1 MAVSVVEEVESAGW
15 LERALQSSS
24 AVVCHFWASWCE
36 PCQQIN
42 KVFDEL
48 ASSHPHVRF
57 FRADADK
64 LADVADKHQVSAVPY
79 IVFFQNGAISDRLEG
94 ADVPKMVGKVEEL
107 SRWRE
112 TTSAA
117 AAREKLAGTE
127 SAVVANGGTPKAT
140 TTADEAAAQLNKRL
154 EELVKSKPIM
164 LFMKGSAAEPR
175 CGFSR
180 QVVEI
185 LEKEEVAFSTFD
197 ILSDQEVREGLKKF
211 SNWPTYPQLYL
222 DGELVGGCDIV
233 REMHASGELKGLFE
247 EKGLV
252 QKKEETEEE
261 GGIEARL
268 KKLINSS
275 PTMLFM
281 KGTASEPF
289 CGFSRRVVNVLN
301 ELGVKFGYFDI
312 FTDDEVR
319 QGLKEFS
326 NWPTYP
332 QLYHKGE
339 LIGGCD
345 IIEEMHKSGELKE
358 LLLSS

>member
-1 MAVSVVEEVESAGW
+1 MAVSIVEEVESAGW
-15 LERALQSSS
+15 LDGVLQTSS
-24 AVVCHFWASWCE
+24 AVVCHFWAAWCD

-42 KVFDEL
+42 KVLDEL
-48 ASSHPHVRF
+48 VASHASVRF
-57 FRADADK
+57 VRADADK
-64 LADVADKHQVSAVPY
+64 LTDVADKHQVSAVPY
-79 IVFFQNGAISDRLEG
+79 VVFFRNGAISDRLEG
-94 ADVPKMVGKVEEL
+94 ADVPKIVSKVEEL
-107 SRWRE
+107 SAWSKS
-112 TTSAA
+112 T
-117 AAREKLAGTE
+117 AREKLAGTE
-127 SAVVANGGTPKAT
+127 SAVANGGTPKV
-140 TTADEAAAQLNKRL
+140 TADDSAAQLIKKL
-154 EELVKSKPIM
+154 EELIKSKPIM
-164 LFMKGSAAEPR
+164 LFMKGSAEEPR

-180 QVVEI
+180 QVVES
-185 LEKEEVAFSTFD
+185 LQKEEVEFGTFD

-211 SNWPTYPQLYL
+211 SNWPTYPQLYV
-222 DGELVGGCDIV
+222 DGELVGGCDII
-233 REMHASGELKGLFE
+233 REMHESGELKGLFL

-252 QKKEETEEE
+252 QKKEEEVEGE
-261 GGIEARL
+261 GGIEERL

-301 ELGVKFGYFDI
+301 EIGVKFGDFDI

-319 QGLKEFS
+319 QGLKEYS